1 MKKISLMGMMILFI
15 LSMQSCKKRFEDLL
29 INPNQPVSVPPYLV
43 MGKELNDIVNNIGGN
58 APWDAVMRYNQYY
71 CRNYQYYGDNAYSF
85 SGTFGN
91 YSNDLKNIQ
100 QMEIEAAN
108 AGAPARNAYA
118 AVGKFLRA
126 YYYYHLSSLMG
137 DVPMSEALKGLTNIS
152 GPKYDTQKDVFL
164 QILKWLDEAND
175 DFNALKGEASDRNF
189 NSNDIYYKGD
199 FAKWQKMVNAFKL
212 RVLIMRKKLPYLLI
226 HNSPPTTSCPLN

>member
-85 SGTFGN
+85 QEHLEITLMTLRTF
-91 YSNDLKNIQ
+91 SKWKLKQ
-100 QMEIEAAN
+100 PMQ
-108 AGAPARNAYA
+108 
-118 AVGKFLRA
+118 V
-126 YYYYHLSSLMG
+126 HLHVMLM
-137 DVPMSEALKGLTNIS
+137 
-152 GPKYDTQKDVFL
+152 
-164 QILKWLDEAND
+164 
-175 DFNALKGEASDRNF
+175 
-189 NSNDIYYKGD
+189 
-199 FAKWQKMVNAFKL
+199 
-212 RVLIMRKKLPYLLI
+212 LLLV
-226 HNSPPTTSCPLN
+226 SF